1 MKRLDF
7 FKTIGVGLFVPGALL
22 AIADEKKI
30 ITPEEFDEILLE
42 NGVDLVIPRNEWG
55 GIDNPFISFTRFKNI
70 EIRDVQAS
78 YMLRDSTASDSY
90 PLVFP
95 EGKGVELNLS
105 LWADGNA
112 YKKEQ
117 KNFTANRKRPWV
129 DERKS
134 SAVGTS
140 CAAKIKAVAQ
150 YRRIRITYELRGVNS
165 WLVLNWVRIG
175 FVFSGLEGAKIG
187 AYLFR

>member
-7 FKTIGVGLFVPGALL
+7 FKTIGTGLLVPGALL

-30 ITPEEFDEILLE
+30 ITPEEFEEILLK
-42 NGVDLVIPRNEWG
+42 NGVDLVLPRDQWG
-55 GIDNPFISFTRFKNI
+55 GIDDPFIEYTRFKNI

-105 LWADGNA
+105 LWADNS
-112 YKKEQ
+112 ETIVE
-117 KNFTANRKRPWV
+117 KNPRKR
-129 DERKS
+129 KL
-134 SAVGTS
+134 
-140 CAAKIKAVAQ
+140 K
-150 YRRIRITYELRGVNS
+150 
-165 WLVLNWVRIG
+165 
-175 FVFSGLEGAKIG
+175 
-187 AYLFR
+187 